1 MKDTSEIK
9 EFLSIMKEV
18 IVFGFKVFI
27 VITALITVLCLFALL
42 ITYVGNTIYVG
53 MGSRLMSLLGVLLV
67 SFIFYIILM
76 TGVIFFWK

>member
-1 MKDTSEIK
+1 MKDTNEIK

-18 IVFGFKVFI
+18 IVFGFKIFI
-27 VITALITVLCLFALL
+27 IITALIVVLCLFALL
-42 ITYVGNTIYVG
+42 ITYVGNTIYAG

-76 TGVIFFWK
+76 TGVIYFWK